1 MPDMSKF
8 RAAAED
14 PLSYA
19 RELKNTTGKKIVGYL
34 CSYTPEEIIFA
45 AGASPLRLFGA
56 NGPITLADAHL
67 QSYCCSLVRGSLDNA
82 LAGRTGFL
90 DGVVFP
96 HTCDSIQR
104 LSDIWRLNVPGCFHI
119 DAVLPVKLDTESAR
133 QYMAQVMA
141 KFRRELGEKLGAS
154 IPDEKLREAIAVYG
168 EIRRGL
174 KRLYELR
181 SMNPAVLGGS
191 DFHSVVKA
199 AMVMER
205 NDFRAALGTLIE
217 DLEKSGASEY
227 RGKRLILTGGACSQP
242 DIYSLIEGAGAA
254 VVWDDLC
261 TGARYFDQ
269 ALDEQGEAADPLAA
283 LVRRYFERAVC
294 PAKHRGL
301 RERGTKLIEAAAG
314 RKADGVV
321 FLLLK
326 FCDPHAFDYPYI
338 KDMLDRAGIPS
349 LLIEIEDQS
358 AAAGEERLRTRL
370 ETFVE
375 MI

>member
-1 MPDMSKF
+1 MPDMSRF

-19 RELKNTTGKKIVGYL
+19 RDLKKTTGKKIVGYL

-82 LAGRTGFL
+82 LSGKVDFL

-104 LSDIWRLNVPGCFHI
+104 LSDIWRLNVRGCFHI

-133 QYMAQVMA
+133 QYMAQVIA
-141 KFRRELGEKLGAS
+141 KFRRELEGKLGTP

-174 KRLYELR
+174 RRLYELR
-181 SMNPAVLGGS
+181 SANPAVLSGS

-205 NDFRAALGTLIE
+205 NDFRTALRSLLE
-217 DLEKSGASEY
+217 DLEKARASEF
-227 RGKRLILTGGACSQP
+227 RGKRLVLTGGACSQP
-242 DIYSLIEGAGAA
+242 DIYDLIESTGAA

-269 ALDEQGEAADPLAA
+269 ADKSGEAADPLAV
-283 LVRRYFERAVC
+283 LVRRYIERAIC

-301 RERGTKLIEAAAG
+301 RERGTKRIEAAAG

-326 FCDPHAFDYPYI
+326 FCDPHAFDYPYM
-338 KDMLDRAGIPS
+338 KEMLDRAGIPA
-349 LLIEIEDQS
+349 LLIDIEDRQAS
-358 AAAGEERLRTRL
+358 SEGLRTRL
-370 ETFVE
+370 ETFIE
-375 MI
+375 MV